1 MKKLAI
7 LTVAA
12 LAACASQHQE
22 AAKIDDSGLARLNE
36 DQMAPVDDA
45 RIEVGRAQDAV
56 ARGKAAEADA
66 RAQVEVAKSD
76 KAVAEAQLKRALA
89 ERDLLKKQY
98 AGKDALARSDESVR
112 ASQERV
118 KAADLKLQY
127 LNQLVAV
134 RETER
139 KAAEAHVLT
148 AQALTEQAKY
158 RAMKE
163 GKAPQADVVNPG
175 DVDHRVASA
184 RSQEANLEKS
194 AADQRTKAVDLYNRW
209 QQADAAV
216 RTLAQPTNLPVP
228 PPVSE
233 PTSH

>member
-118 KAADLKLQY
+118 KAADLKLY
-127 LNQLVAV
+127 GLEPPQLVL
-134 RETER
+134 
-139 KAAEAHVLT
+139 EAKTPAGPRVLHVG
-148 AQALTEQAKY
+148 
-158 RAMKE
+158 RPE
-163 GKAPQADVVNPG
+163 GESK
-175 DVDHRVASA
+175 RVYA
-184 RSQEANLEKS
+184 R
-194 AADQRTKAVDLYNRW
+194 VP
-209 QQADAAV
+209 AAV
-216 RTLAQPTNLPVP
+216 
-228 PPVSE
+228 
-233 PTSH
+233 